1 MVDIVSGAP
10 PPPVLSTT
18 FNKIDIEIKRDF
30 LKIE

>member
-1 MVDIVSGAP
+1 VVDIGGDAP